1 MIKFLQKLAV
11 VSVKNAKIFAKFF
24 GETIFKI
31 IKSVP
36 VRKTIRD
43 VVFDMFPLIF
53 HRITVTKLAIKN
65 TVRII
70 VFFEIIYRFSIP
82 FFGKSLKQELPK
94 LQH

>member
-1 MIKFLQKLAV
+1 
-11 VSVKNAKIFAKFF
+11 
-24 GETIFKI
+24 
-31 IKSVP
+31 
-36 VRKTIRD
+36 
-43 VVFDMFPLIF
+43 MFPLIF